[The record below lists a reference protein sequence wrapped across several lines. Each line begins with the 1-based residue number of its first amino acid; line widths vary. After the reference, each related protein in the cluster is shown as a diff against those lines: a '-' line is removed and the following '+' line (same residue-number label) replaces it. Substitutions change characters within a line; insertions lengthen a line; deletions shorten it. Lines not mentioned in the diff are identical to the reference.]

1 MKKTIIT
8 LICGAVLCGATF
20 LISCTS
26 SDGVMSKKNGVY
38 TIDTTSLSTK
48 VIGYNGTTPLKITI
62 KNDKVVS
69 VEALENQ
76 ETPSF
81 FKRMTDAGLLKQ
93 WDGMSVKEA
102 LAANVDVVSGATF
115 SSNAVIENVRLGLT
129 YYVEHKK

>member
-1 MKKTIIT
+1 MKKNIIT